1 MKIAV
6 LTISDRAYRGIYEDL
21 SGPEIERLISEKFPQ
36 ALITREIVPDDREA
50 LLESL
55 KRASDSDY
63 IFTTGG
69 TGVSPRDITPE
80 VTAEYCSRSLPGI
93 AELLRAESYKETMNA
108 VFSRGYAGIKDK
120 TIVVNFPG
128 SVKAVQLCTKLL
140 LPVLE
145 HGVKMIRG
153 EGH

>member
-1 MKIAV
+1 M
-6 LTISDRAYRGIYEDL
+6 
-21 SGPEIERLISEKFPQ
+21 
-36 ALITREIVPDDREA
+36 
-50 LLESL
+50 
-55 KRASDSDY
+55 
-63 IFTTGG
+63 
-69 TGVSPRDITPE
+69 
-80 VTAEYCSRSLPGI
+80 
-93 AELLRAESYKETMNA
+93 SYKETMNA

-128 SVKAVQLCTKLL
+128 SVKAVRLCTKLL